1 MSNLKKVLSVGLA
14 STMVMGMMTTAG
26 AASYE
31 KFTDKADIEHKDA
44 VSMVSELGIIA
55 GLTNGTYAPKQ
66 NIDRASFARL
76 VCVALNGGKEPNLG
90 NLKTSF
96 TDTQGH
102 WAEKYIAYCVDR
114 GIIAGRGDGTFAP
127 SANVTGSEAAKM
139 LLVAL
144 GYNTKYEGIGGAT
157 WQTTTDV
164 LANLAGLYDDL
175 ESMNTSA
182 PLTRDNAAQM
192 IYNALDADT
201 VTYSWTY
208 NANGTSVAVQNKTG
222 MTMLEDKFNA
232 IKVEGVVTA
241 NEFSDLNSSS
251 EKGSS
256 KDEGKTVIDVTNYG
270 SDEDQKVFN
279 DGTYSVST
287 GKDELGKS
295 ITLYVKNDSG
305 NSSKATV
312 LGSAVLSE
320 DNKIV
325 TSAANKNVDKL
336 ADDNDLDIVAGTK
349 VVYNYGG
356 AKAWS
361 ELSAAEK
368 AGIGAVKP
376 NRGTTKTLIDNDD
389 DGDVDY
395 ILLEDQF
402 FGKVS
407 KYSTK
412 DDGSITIDIGS
423 AWNNKNLTADDK
435 KDVVGFDDV
444 KKDDYVLAAWIGGDL
459 HVAKAESVT
468 GKLESY
474 KKGETLT
481 VAGTKYDVSQIAGY
495 TGGDD
500 DIEAAANVD
509 NAYLDTEATFYLDQ
523 NGMVVAVGD
532 ATENGGNYAYV
543 WAGSNNSNNGIDS
556 NRVKVTLQD
565 GTTKTYDLDGDT
577 DKDIKAAVKKLAV
590 GNADHSDALA
600 RVYAYSIGSDGEI
613 KLSDA
618 KGGNGTSG
626 TVAFE
631 KNKTYVG
638 NLLDAN
644 GASKTKYASSST
656 VFFYVSIKDNEI
668 DDVDVYTGY
677 ASAPSVDNVKAY
689 AAYNNGNN
697 MAAVAF
703 TGGSIT
709 GKDVADHLFVTDILG
724 HNQDNTTTIKAIL
737 AGSDKETEIKV
748 DESNFNVETNKDE
761 TGLYLYTVNTDGT
774 YKLTAAKNAGSK
786 DILTPSGVEK
796 ISSKTIAIA
805 DDAEYKLTSKTVVV
819 EIDGKNFDDFDNAY
833 VGSLPS
839 NNDRALV
846 REVLVNGDDEVLMIV
861 KGLDSSSTPVAPSE
875 SGYTANVKDVNGT
888 LTLTKYVGDT
898 YSKSEIISM
907 IKAGLDDVKSVTA
920 NADGTYT
927 VTFNDGNVITYNF
940 TTVDMCKV
948 VSDGAITFVKRGSTV
963 ETKNDADV
971 KTAIATTVN
980 KAVSYSLVS
989 ATSYTVNANETVLV
1003 TVYKMDIA
1011 THSLTSAVSGYKTA
1025 DGAALTPAK
1034 GSAGNV
1040 WLAEGDTATVKSTA
1054 NNTIT
1059 VSGAKSTWSTK
1070 STEGEI
1076 FTMPAE
1082 TVTAETAPTPVAVA
1096 VTLSGVIDGKFT
1108 ADSNT
1113 FAVTMTGA
1121 EGAKSGDVVTVT
1133 VKSTN
1138 VVSGNTTLK
1147 LTATNGSAIR
1157 PSTITFE
1164 NGTEGKEYKFEV
1176 TLAQSTSTET
1186 LTLAKN

>member
-1 MSNLKKVLSVGLA
+1 
-14 STMVMGMMTTAG
+14 
-26 AASYE
+26 
-31 KFTDKADIEHKDA
+31 
-44 VSMVSELGIIA
+44 
-55 GLTNGTYAPKQ
+55 
-66 NIDRASFARL
+66 
-76 VCVALNGGKEPNLG
+76 
-90 NLKTSF
+90 
-96 TDTQGH
+96 
-102 WAEKYIAYCVDR
+102 
-114 GIIAGRGDGTFAP
+114 
-127 SANVTGSEAAKM
+127 
-139 LLVAL
+139 
-144 GYNTKYEGIGGAT
+144 
-157 WQTTTDV
+157 
-164 LANLAGLYDDL
+164 
-175 ESMNTSA
+175 
-182 PLTRDNAAQM
+182 
-192 IYNALDADT
+192 ADT

-222 MTMLEDKFNA
+222 KTMLEDKFNA

-241 NEFSDLNSSS
+241 NEFADLNSSS

-336 ADDNDLDIVAGTK
+336 ADDNDLDIVSGTK

-523 NGMVVAVGD
+523 NGMIVAVGD

-577 DKDIKAAVKKLAV
+577 APTIKSAVKSLSV
-590 GNADHSDALA
+590 GNADSSLA

-618 KGGNGTSG
+618 KGLYAQNTS
-626 TVAFE
+626 TSTDFT
-631 KNKTYVG
+631 KNKTYMNGLSKVG
-638 NLLDAN
+638 GGTLQSA
-644 GASKTKYASSST
+644 YASSST
-656 VFFYVSIKDNEI
+656 VFFYVSIKDGEI

-677 ASAPSVDNVKAY
+677 ASAPSVDDVKAY
-689 AAYNNGNN
+689 AAYNNGGN

-709 GKDVADHLFVTDILG
+709 GKDVADHLFVTKIVNHTKD
-724 HNQDNTTTIKAIL
+724 TTTVKAIL
-737 AGSDKETEIKV
+737 PGTDEVTEIKV
-748 DESNFNVETNKDE
+748 DESNFQVDAHE

-774 YKLTAAKNAGSK
+774 YKLTAASNAGASK
-786 DILTPSGVEK
+786 DILTPNGAAK
-796 ISSKTIAIA
+796 ISSKTIAVNNGGTVS
-805 DDAEYKLTSKTVVV
+805 EYKLTSKTVVI
-819 EIDGKNFDDFDNAY
+819 EIDGTNFDDFDNAY

-839 NNDRALV
+839 NDDRALV
-846 REVLVNGDDEVLMIV
+846 REILVNGDDEVLMIV

-875 SGYTANVKDVNGT
+875 SGYTANVKDINGT
-888 LTLTKYVGDT
+888 LTLTKYKGDNFT
-898 YSKSEIISM
+898 QSQIISM
-907 IKAGLDDVKSVTA
+907 IKSGLDDVKSVKA
-920 NADGTYT
+920 NGGASYD
-927 VTFNDGNVITYNF
+927 VTFNDGSVITY
-940 TTVDMCKV
+940 TLSTVNLYKV
-948 VSDGAITFVKRGSTV
+948 SYNGSTV
-963 ETKNDADV
+963 F
-971 KTAIATTVN
+971 
-980 KAVSYSLVS
+980 KAVS
-989 ATSYTVNANETVLV
+989 ETIDV
-1003 TVYKMDIA
+1003 TK
-1011 THSLTSAVSGYKTA
+1011 
-1025 DGAALTPAK
+1025 
-1034 GSAGNV
+1034 
-1040 WLAEGDTATVKSTA
+1040 
-1054 NNTIT
+1054 
-1059 VSGAKSTWSTK
+1059 GAKVLSVATDASTGAVTYTDVTTTGDK
-1070 STEGEI
+1070 Y
-1076 FTMPAE
+1076 
-1082 TVTAETAPTPVAVA
+1082 TVTAADVVLVDGYKVDVGTVTGTTYATAAGKS
-1096 VTLSGVIDGKFT
+1096 VTASSAGYIT
-1108 ADSNT
+1108 A
-1113 FAVTMTGA
+1113 
-1121 EGAKSGDVVTVT
+1121 GDVVTVKAADATHTTT
-1133 VKSTN
+1133 VSVDGKVVFSTTK
-1138 VVSGNTTLK
+1138 TT
-1147 LTATNGSAIR
+1147 GEC
-1157 PSTITFE
+1157 FE
-1164 NGTEGKEYKFEV
+1164 MPKADV
-1176 TLAQSTSTET
+1176 TLASIETPVEVSVTLTGTVAGIKAELSQNKAMSGDTVTVTLTTTSVMASDTTVKLEASSGSTVTPNSTTGIKFTAGMPVGTVREFSVVLGNSASET
-1186 LTLAKN
+1186 LTLGTI